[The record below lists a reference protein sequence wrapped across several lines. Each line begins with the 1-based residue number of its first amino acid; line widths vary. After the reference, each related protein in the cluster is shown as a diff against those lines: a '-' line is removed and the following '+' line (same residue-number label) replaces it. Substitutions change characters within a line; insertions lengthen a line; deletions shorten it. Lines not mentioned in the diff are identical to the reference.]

1 MIEGN
6 AMNFQPLGK
15 RVLIERV
22 EEAKTTASGIYIPDS
37 AKEKPSQGKVLAVS
51 KEVKEVAVN
60 DTVVFGKYAGN
71 ELTLDGTTY
80 LVIELDDLLG
90 IVK

>member
-1 MIEGN
+1 
-6 AMNFQPLGK
+6 MNFQPLGK

-37 AKEKPSQGKVLAVS
+37 AQEKPSQGKVLAVS
-51 KEVKEVAVN
+51 NEVEAVAVN
-60 DTVVFGKYAGN
+60 DIVVFGKYAGS

-80 LVIELDDLLG
+80 LVIETDDLLG

>member
-1 MIEGN
+1 
-6 AMNFQPLGK
+6 MNFQPLGK

-37 AKEKPSQGKVLAVS
+37 AKEKPSQGKVIAVS
-51 KEVKEVAVN
+51 TEVENIAVN
-60 DTVVFGKYAGN
+60 DTVVFGKYAGS
-71 ELTLDGTTY
+71 ELTLDGITY
-80 LVIELDDLLG
+80 LVIETDDLLG

>member
-1 MIEGN
+1 
-6 AMNFQPLGK
+6 MNFIPLGK
-15 RVLIERV
+15 RVLVSRV
-22 EEAKTTASGIYIPDS
+22 EEPKTTASGIIIPDS

-51 KEVKEVAVN
+51 KEVENVSVD
-60 DTVVFGKYAGN
+60 DTVVFGQYAGS

-80 LVIELDDLLG
+80 LVIEVDDLLG

>member
-1 MIEGN
+1 
-6 AMNFQPLGK
+6 MNFQPLGK
-15 RVLIERV
+15 RVLIQRV
-22 EEAKTTASGIYIPDS
+22 EEAQTTASGIYIPDS

-51 KEVKEVAVN
+51 KEVQDVAVN
-60 DTVVFGKYAGN
+60 DTVVFGKYAGS

-80 LVIELDDLLG
+80 LVIEVDDLLG

>member
-1 MIEGN
+1 
-6 AMNFQPLGK
+6 MNFEPLGK

-51 KEVKEVAVN
+51 KEVKEVSVD

-71 ELTLDGTTY
+71 ELTLDGKTY
-80 LVIELDDLLG
+80 LVIEIDDLLG

>member
-1 MIEGN
+1 
-6 AMNFQPLGK
+6 MNFQPLGK
-15 RVLIERV
+15 RVLIQRV

-37 AKEKPSQGKVLAVS
+37 AQEKPSQGKVLAVS
-51 KEVKEVAVN
+51 TEVENVN
-60 DTVVFGKYAGN
+60 VDDTVVFGKYSGS

-80 LVIELDDLLG
+80 LVIETDDLLG

>member
-1 MIEGN
+1 
-6 AMNFQPLGK
+6 MNFQPLGK
-15 RVLIERV
+15 RVLVERV

-51 KEVKEVAVN
+51 KEVEVVAVN
-60 DTVVFGKYAGN
+60 DTVVFGKYTGS

-80 LVIELDDLLG
+80 LVIETDDLLG

>member
-1 MIEGN
+1 
-6 AMNFQPLGK
+6 MNFQPLGK

-37 AKEKPSQGKVLAVS
+37 AKEKPSQGKVLAIS
-51 KEVKEVAVN
+51 KEVDNIAV
-60 DTVVFGKYAGN
+60 DDIVVFGKYAGS

-80 LVIELDDLLG
+80 LVIETDDLLG

>member
-1 MIEGN
+1 
-6 AMNFQPLGK
+6 MNFQPLGK
-15 RVLIERV
+15 RVLIERI

-51 KEVKEVAVN
+51 SEVENVAVN
-60 DTVVFGKYAGN
+60 DTVVFGKYTGS

-80 LVIELDDLLG
+80 LVIETDDLLG

>member
-1 MIEGN
+1 
-6 AMNFQPLGK
+6 MNFQPLGK

-22 EEAKTTASGIYIPDS
+22 EEAQTTASGIYIPDS

-51 KEVKEVAVN
+51 AEVKEIKVN
-60 DTVVFGKYAGN
+60 DVVVFGKYSGS

-80 LVIELDDLLG
+80 LVIETDDLLG
-90 IVK
+90 IIK